1 MLFSV
6 LRLCFCSGG
15 TWASP
20 PPCWTLTGCALLLQA
35 YQHWYLG
42 LLYSLLAIKS
52 ILVDDFTSLANGNI
66 GSVRL
71 SKLTPSEQV
80 VFWGGKVVWA
90 AWFVVLPLT
99 RGSHSVVG
107 LVGLWLL
114 AQAVTGWTLAF
125 MFQVSTGPEAIT

>member
-1 MLFSV
+1 M
-6 LRLCFCSGG
+6 
-15 TWASP
+15 
-20 PPCWTLTGCALLLQA
+20 CALLLQA

-52 ILVDDFTSLANGNI
+52 ILLDDFTSLAKGNI
-66 GSVRL
+66 GSVQL
-71 SKLTPSEQV
+71 SKLTPSEQA
-80 VFWGGKVVWA
+80 VFWGGKVAWA

-99 RGSHSVVG
+99 HGSHCVVG

-125 MFQVSTGPEAIT
+125 MFQVGSWPP

>member
-1 MLFSV
+1 M
-6 LRLCFCSGG
+6 
-15 TWASP
+15 
-20 PPCWTLTGCALLLQA
+20 LLQA

-71 SKLTPSEQV
+71 SKLTPSE
-80 VFWGGKVVWA
+80 
-90 AWFVVLPLT
+90 
-99 RGSHSVVG
+99 VG

-125 MFQVSTGPEAIT
+125 MFQVSSWP